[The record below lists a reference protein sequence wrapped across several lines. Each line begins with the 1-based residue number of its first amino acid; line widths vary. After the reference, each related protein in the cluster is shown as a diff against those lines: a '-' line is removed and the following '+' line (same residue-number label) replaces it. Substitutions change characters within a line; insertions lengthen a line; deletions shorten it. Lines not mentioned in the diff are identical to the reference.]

1 MVEIS
6 SKDVQLNQNV
16 EENKGDYQTD
26 LQKNE
31 ITERERI
38 RLSTQENLGL
48 LFNKDF
54 NQSKFYIL
62 TDK

>member
-26 LQKNE
+26 SQKNE